1 MIKTNFW
8 FFFESSDCPPSLTGV
23 RDEKEVYVTV
33 CAENEEEGDEF
44 EFEIEFESDPKPDKI
59 TWFMQ
64 EDVGRRETVDEA
76 STQRKILTILLI

>member
-1 MIKTNFW
+1 MNRSSLILFYC

-23 RDEKEVYVTV
+23 RDEDEVYITV

-64 EDVGRRETVDEA
+64 DAVGRRETVKEV
-76 STQRKILTILLI
+76 SKYTRL